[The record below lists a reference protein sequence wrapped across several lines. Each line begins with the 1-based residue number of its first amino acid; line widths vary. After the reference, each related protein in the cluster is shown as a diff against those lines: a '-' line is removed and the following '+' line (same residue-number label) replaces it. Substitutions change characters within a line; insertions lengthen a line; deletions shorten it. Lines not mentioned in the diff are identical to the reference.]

1 MVALRLYVV
10 ARRHRP
16 SGAKRRKPLVT
27 ASPRCVVTVL
37 AEFVIACTGVRPL
50 AMDLLASTRFRREPA
65 AVPAAR
71 AFVRR
76 VLAPLKMSA
85 DARDRLVLAAAEAFN
100 NVILHAECDSFA
112 VSVSCDDATCVV
124 DVNDTGHGFY
134 VPTSFDM
141 PPASDV
147 GHRGLAI
154 MQALVDRVR
163 VASSPMGTEVALSQA
178 LSTNGATPAVP
189 DLAAG
194 TA

>member
-1 MVALRLYVV
+1 V
-10 ARRHRP
+10 
-16 SGAKRRKPLVT
+16 S
-27 ASPRCVVTVL
+27 
-37 AEFVIACTGVRPL
+37 ACTGVRPL
-50 AMDLLASTRFRREPA
+50 AMHLLASTRFRREPA

-76 VLAPLKMSA
+76 VLTPLEMSA

-100 NVILHAECDSFA
+100 NVVLHAECDSFA
-112 VSVSCDDATCVV
+112 VSISRDDDTCVV
-124 DVNDTGHGFY
+124 DVSDEGHGFY

-163 VASSPMGTEVALSQA
+163 VASSPTGTEVMLAQA
-178 LSTNGATPAVP
+178 LSGNGSAP
-189 DLAAG
+189 LAFSPPKLG
-194 TA
+194 S